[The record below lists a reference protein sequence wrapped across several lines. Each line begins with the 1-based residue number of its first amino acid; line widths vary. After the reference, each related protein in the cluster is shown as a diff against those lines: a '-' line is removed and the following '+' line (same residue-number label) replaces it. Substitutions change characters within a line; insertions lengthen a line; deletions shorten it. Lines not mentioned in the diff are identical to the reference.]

1 MVDTIL
7 LVYAAIRESPDH
19 QRAQRLLQEWGY
31 ATEHG
36 RSRGRSSTNS

>member
-1 MVDTIL
+1 MVDTNL

-36 RSRGRSSTNS
+36 RSRG